1 MRCRR
6 PGCNG
11 LVICDRLPAKGGFID
26 FLRCIMCGEYYPESE
41 EVYDQKVIT
50 RAALKAKE
58 KVEEVQDGID

>member
-26 FLRCIMCGEYYPESE
+26 FMHCIMCGEFYPESE
-41 EVYDQKVIT
+41 GVYDQKVIT
-50 RAALKAKE
+50 RAALKASERVKYAE
-58 KVEEVQDGID
+58 NED